1 MPQYYKELLMLAF
14 KFYYIGCIT
23 ALVIFVIRIA
33 TDKKFLNGMVDI
45 LNPVKNRP
53 GISIVVLYGIVR
65 MVLRSWIS
73 VVIYLSKITFKEGGN
88 D

>member
-14 KFYYIGCIT
+14 KFYYIGCVT
-23 ALVIFVIRIA
+23 ALVIFVVRIL

-45 LNPVKNRP
+45 LKPIKDRP

-73 VVIYLSKITFKEGGN
+73 VAIYLSKITFKEGDN